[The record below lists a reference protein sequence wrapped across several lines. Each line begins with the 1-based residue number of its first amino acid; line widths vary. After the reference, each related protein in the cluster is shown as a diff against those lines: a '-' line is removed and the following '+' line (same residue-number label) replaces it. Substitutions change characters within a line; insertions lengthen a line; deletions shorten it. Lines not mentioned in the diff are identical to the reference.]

1 MTAPVPAKITGD
13 IEAGVIALSYSEP
26 PEGRSK
32 WTMRLLADKL
42 SYERTSKTMQLHF
55 FREEKT
61 NFKCCISR
69 EMPL

>member
-32 WTMRLLADKL
+32 WTLRLLADKVVEL
-42 SYERTSKTMQLHF
+42 EIIESISMWPLVKSLKNEFKPHSK
-55 FREEKT
+55 KY
-61 NFKCCISR
+61 
-69 EMPL
+69 

>member
-32 WTMRLLADKL
+32 WTLRLLADKVVEL
-42 SYERTSKTMQLHF
+42 EIIESISMWPLVKSLKNEFKPNSK
-55 FREEKT
+55 KY
-61 NFKCCISR
+61 
-69 EMPL
+69 

>member
-32 WTMRLLADKL
+32 WTLRLLADKVVEL
-42 SYERTSKTMQLHF
+42 EIIESIFMWPLVKSLKNEFEPHSK
-55 FREEKT
+55 KY
-61 NFKCCISR
+61 
-69 EMPL
+69 